1 MRKIS
6 GQWTIRGKEFANCNC
21 NYGCPCQFGSPT
33 THGNCEGVITGHIEE
48 GNFGDVRLDGL
59 DFAMLFW
66 WPGEIAQGN
75 GRIQQVVDESA
86 SEEQR
91 DGLGQILRGEQ
102 TAPGATHFSIY
113 NSMTSEVLDTL
124 YAPIDLEIDIE
135 ARTARLSVAGIVEST
150 GTPIINPH
158 SGEPSRSR
166 INLPNGFE
174 YTVAEMGSGSSKLT
188 AGIELELTDS
198 YGQFS
203 ILHMNQDGVIR

>member
-1 MRKIS
+1 MAV
-6 GQWTIRGKEFANCNC
+6 QWMIRGTEFANCNC

-33 THGNCEGVITGHIEE
+33 THGNCEGVISGHIEE

-59 DFAMLFW
+59 AFAMLFW
-66 WPGEIAQGN
+66 WPGEIAAGD
-75 GRIQQVVDESA
+75 GRLQFVIDESA
-86 SEEQR
+86 SDEQR
-91 DGLGQILRGEQ
+91 DGLGQILRGEN
-102 TAPGATHFSIY
+102 TAPGATHFFVY
-113 NSMTSEVLDTL
+113 NSMASEVLDTV

>member
-1 MRKIS
+1 
-6 GQWTIRGKEFANCNC
+6 
-21 NYGCPCQFGSPT
+21 
-33 THGNCEGVITGHIEE
+33 
-48 GNFGDVRLDGL
+48 
-59 DFAMLFW
+59 MLFW

-102 TAPGATHFSIY
+102 TAPGATHFFVY
-113 NSMTSEVLDTL
+113 NSMASEVLDTL
-124 YAPIDLEIDIE
+124 YAPIDLDIDIE

-158 SGEPSRSR
+158 SGEPARSR

>member
-1 MRKIS
+1 MAV
-6 GQWTIRGKEFANCNC
+6 QWMIRGTEFANCNC

-33 THGNCEGVITGHIEE
+33 THGNCEGVISGHIEE

-59 DFAMLFW
+59 AFAMLFW
-66 WPGEIAQGN
+66 WPGEIAAGN
-75 GRIQQVVDESA
+75 GRLQFVIDESA
-86 SEEQR
+86 SDEQR
-91 DGLGQILRGEQ
+91 DGLGQILRGEN
-102 TAPGATHFSIY
+102 TAPGATHFFVY
-113 NSMTSEVLDTL
+113 NSMASEVLDTV

-135 ARTARLSVAGIVEST
+135 ARTARLSVAGVVEST
-150 GTPIINPH
+150 GSPIINPH

-174 YTVAEMGSGSSKLT
+174 YTVAEMGSGSSKIT

-198 YGQFS
+198 YGQFN

>member
-1 MRKIS
+1 MS
-6 GQWTIRGKEFANCNC
+6 VQWTIRGKEFANCNC

-102 TAPGATHFSIY
+102 TAPGATHFFIY
-113 NSMTSEVLDTL
+113 NSMASEVLDTL

-135 ARTARLSVAGIVEST
+135 ARTARLSVAGVVEST
-150 GTPIINPH
+150 GSPIINPH

>member
-1 MRKIS
+1 MATDWEIH
-6 GQWTIRGKEFANCNC
+6 GLAFGNCNC

-66 WPGEIAQGN
+66 WPGEIAEGN
-75 GRIQQVVDESA
+75 GRIQHVVDESA

-91 DGLGQILRGEQ
+91 EGLGQILRGEH
-102 TAPGATHFSIY
+102 TAPGATHFFIY
-113 NSMTSEVLDTL
+113 NSMASEVLDTV

-135 ARTARLSVAGIVEST
+135 ARTARLSVAGVVEST
-150 GTPIINPH
+150 GSPIINPH

-174 YTVAEMGSGSSKLT
+174 YTVAEMGSGSSKIT

-198 YGQFS
+198 YGQFN